1 MTVLKGKADW
11 EDSVAMEKISAEQIP
26 APMLHALY
34 ARARESKRE
43 GGYLYDAKAIEI
55 VERLDYDFEA
65 EAGDIV
71 MGNGAIARTILLDKM
86 VKEYVEAHP
95 DARIVNIACGM
106 DTRFYRVD
114 NGVIQWYDLDLPEVA
129 EVRRRLFGEQER
141 VAMISKSVTEET
153 WTEDVESKGPV
164 LFIVEELSMYLD
176 KERVEKIFKDIS
188 AHFKQAEV
196 FMEVT
201 APYTVKNA
209 VQKTEE
215 GTVHKYTWGVKN
227 GRQLQR
233 LAAGFKAVKSVT
245 LMEGLKEMYPVYR
258 FLRYAPPLRR
268 VANKIIVLRQKQ

>member
-1 MTVLKGKADW
+1 
-11 EDSVAMEKISAEQIP
+11 MEKISAEQIP
-26 APMLHALY
+26 APMLQALY

-43 GGYLYDAKAIEI
+43 NCYIYDPKAIEI
-55 VERLDYDFEA
+55 VERLEYDFEA

-71 MGNGAIARTILLDKM
+71 MGNGAIARTILLDRM

-114 NGVIQWYDLDLPEVA
+114 NGAIRWYDLDLPEVA
-129 EVRRRLFGEQER
+129 EVRARLFGQQER
-141 VAMISKSVTEET
+141 VVMIPKSVTDET
-153 WTEDVESKGPV
+153 WTEDVEPDGPI

-176 KERVEKIFKDIS
+176 KERVEKIFKDIRG
-188 AHFKQAEV
+188 HFKQAEV

-209 VQKTEE
+209 VRKTEE

-233 LAAGFKAVKSVT
+233 LAAGFKAVKCVT
-245 LMEGLKEMYPVYR
+245 LMEGLKEMYPVYNI
-258 FLRYAPPLRR
+258 FRYFTPLRR